1 MKTNHFVNGLLDLS
15 GILFATNVIVE
26 SIPKH
31 SRNSNSSG
39 PIHGSRFDRNKY
51 STSIYEG
58 RNLCALSALLMIP
71 TGVPSAH
78 EKNIVDFFFRILKGG
93 ITT

>member
-1 MKTNHFVNGLLDLS
+1 MKKYRTHIKLWKKTNHFVNGLLDLS

-26 SIPKH
+26 SIPEH

-58 RNLCALSALLMIP
+58 RNLCALFSF
-71 TGVPSAH
+71 TDDTDRRS
-78 EKNIVDFFFRILKGG
+78 
-93 ITT
+93 